1 MKNLAT
7 RAASGLVFAVVMI
20 GGILWHPLSFLAV
33 MSVILIGSLN
43 EFYNITSEKREFSLS
58 KLSGKGFLL
67 FSFFV
72 VYAIS
77 FLLSSEP
84 VRAMPDISNPLK
96 ALFQVI
102 LMQRDSALALTV
114 LVPVLV
120 FKMFA
125 WELFSKR
132 ERPFENL
139 GWNVLAVVYILV
151 PMILTNK
158 IFFEKGALFLVALFG
173 IIWFYDSA
181 CYSYGSLFGR
191 HKLMERISPKKTIE
205 GFVGGVVTTL
215 VAAWFLPLIPGLDI
229 LSKTQW
235 VILSAVTVVAATY
248 GDLVES
254 LLKRSLNIKDSGSF
268 MPGHGGFLD
277 RFDAY
282 FFAVPFVALMLWVFT
297 QVNNLMLLL
306 EYVNQ

>member
-1 MKNLAT
+1 MKNLAI
-7 RAASGLVFAVVMI
+7 RAASGLVFAIVMI

-33 MSVILIGSLN
+33 MSVVLIGSLN
-43 EFYNITSEKREFSLS
+43 EFYNITSERRELSPS

-72 VYAIS
+72 VYALS

-205 GFVGGVVTTL
+205 GFVGGVITTL
-215 VAAWFLPLIPGLDI
+215 VVAWFLPLVPGLDI
-229 LSKTQW
+229 LSKIQW

-254 LLKRSLNIKDSGSF
+254 LLKRSLSIKDSGSF

-282 FFAVPFVALMLWVFT
+282 FFAVPFVAFMLWVFT
-297 QVNNLMLLL
+297 QANNLMLLL